1 MGLGGSAA
9 ADSSKRRIVMSYQ
22 ANIPQPTDSL
32 NDSQADLLGN
42 FQAIQTLIDVNH
54 YDFSSPNQG
63 KHIFVTMPEQTAS
76 PGTALDEMALYTKAV
91 AGTTQ
96 LFLQRENVA
105 PAGADLDITSF
116 SMVLANGGT
125 NLPSGIVLKWGQ
137 GATVANVQTVN
148 FTAGFPNALLSIQVT
163 PAISAG
169 PAIYYGD
176 INVTA
181 YSATAFSVYS
191 EGAAQNYCW
200 FAIGY

>member
-1 MGLGGSAA
+1 
-9 ADSSKRRIVMSYQ
+9 MSYN
-22 ANIPQPTDSL
+22 ANIPQATDQQS
-32 NDSQADLLGN
+32 NSQADLLAN

-54 YDFSSPNQG
+54 YDFASPNQG
-63 KHIFVTMPEQTAS
+63 KHMFVTLPEQTTS

-91 AGTTQ
+91 AGVSQ
-96 LFLQRENVA
+96 LFLQRENIA

-116 SMVLANGGT
+116 SNVLANGGT

-137 GATVANVQTVN
+137 GATLVNVQTVN
-148 FTAGFPNALLSIQVT
+148 FTTAFPTALLSIQVT

-181 YSATAFSVYS
+181 YSAAAFSVYS